1 MNDECAFLLEGFDSP
16 PMIMMPYNPRY
27 YLDLMSQCGM
37 AKAKDLYAFYMDA
50 TENVVKK
57 IQGIVSEI
65 KTKSNVSLRSISMK
79 NIDDEVEKIK
89 YVYNNGWEK
98 NWGFVPWTENEM
110 DHMGSFLLAIACE
123 RAEKAGVEA
132 QPVLAHGKLLDSIV
146 EVADDDAEIELIVLG
161 RPAEESVYEPSSIRR
176 LVDKIQEITGVTT
189 RILP

>member
-1 MNDECAFLLEGFDSP
+1 
-16 PMIMMPYNPRY
+16 
-27 YLDLMSQCGM
+27 M
-37 AKAKDLYAFYMDA
+37 AKILCATRGGEASVRAQDAVIALAQEQNHIILFLYASDIDFLKHVSHGARMD
-50 TENVVKK
+50 VV
-57 IQGIVSEI
+57 Q
-65 KTKSNVSLRSISMK
+65 
-79 NIDDEVEKIK
+79 
-89 YVYNNGWEK
+89 
-98 NWGFVPWTENEM
+98 NEM